1 MKNLNYFY
9 CNIDIIILLCIIL
22 PTMFFTIIFMKLFI
36 LGEIYKHH
44 HSCWPISYYFGEKKG
59 CQRTINQSVET
70 IKENFDSLHSTRFHH
85 SIAKINKSFSENILF
100 MNQSILKFLFH
111 FFSEIF

>member
-1 MKNLNYFY
+1 MKNLNYFH

-22 PTMFFTIIFMKLFI
+22 PTMFFTIMLMKLFI

-44 HSCWPISYYFGEKKG
+44 HRCWPISYYFGEKKG
-59 CQRTINQSVET
+59 CQRTINQSAET
-70 IKENFDSLHSTRFHH
+70 IKENFSSSRFHY
-85 SIAKINKSFSENILF
+85 SFEKINKSFSENILF
-100 MNQSILKFLFH
+100 MHQSILKFLFH